1 MAPVEKSL
9 YSIQRDNMRLIN
21 ILFWSHNMK
30 RAVFLDLQGTLGGEG
45 LDDIMQFS
53 FFPFAED
60 AIRLINSAGMLAIVI
75 TNQSHIS
82 KGLFTWDDYLSRV
95 KELEDQLASKGAHID
110 AFYCCPHSSE
120 DICKCRKPL
129 PGMVMQARKDF
140 SIDLPSS
147 YIVGDTGAWDMAL
160 ARTVGCMAVLVRTG
174 LGEGSL
180 AEFRYLWKDIEPD
193 FVAKD
198 VLQAAR
204 WIVSAE
210 KDSC

>member
-1 MAPVEKSL
+1 
-9 YSIQRDNMRLIN
+9 
-21 ILFWSHNMK
+21 MK

-53 FFPFAED
+53 LYPFAVD
-60 AIRLINSAGMLAIVI
+60 AIRLINSACMLAIVI

-95 KELEDQLASKGAHID
+95 NELEYQLESGGAHID

-120 DICKCRKPL
+120 DICECRKPL
-129 PGMVMQARKDF
+129 PGMVMMAKSDF
-140 SIDLPSS
+140 SIDLSGS
-147 YIVGDTGAWDMAL
+147 YVVGDTGAWDMVL
-160 ARTVGCMAVLVRTG
+160 ARTVGCKAVLVRTG

-180 AEFRYLWKDIEPD
+180 AEFRYLWKDIEPH

-198 VLQAAR
+198 VLEAAR

-210 KDSC
+210 KDS